1 MDIAPSSP
9 PNTEPTVRPHS
20 HGRIVGGLSL
30 IAIGMFVF
38 AIFILPPLY
47 DVFCEITG
55 LNGKADTLARQA
67 ISPNQPMN
75 DLSQAP
81 SITDNTTPNFAAY
94 TAVESAE
101 SSSENNT
108 TNNSSAALPVTIQ
121 FLADAHKDMPWEFK
135 PMVFSMKIKPGKR
148 HQTTFWVKNRSGDEM
163 TGQAIP
169 SVSPGHMAQYLK
181 KIECFCFTQ
190 QTLAG
195 FEEKEMPLSF
205 YLSEDAPSDVSTL
218 TLSYML
224 YNMSNT
230 DEKSGRQ
237 PNNPGS

>member
-1 MDIAPSSP
+1 MDIAPSTPS
-9 PNTEPTVRPHS
+9 NTESTVRPHS

-67 ISPNQPMN
+67 ISPNQSMS
-75 DLSQAP
+75 DLSYAP
-81 SITDNTTPNFAAY
+81 SITDNTTLSNATY
-94 TAVESAE
+94 TAVNNAENSA
-101 SSSENNT
+101 ENNT
-108 TNNSSAALPVTIQ
+108 VDNSSAALPITIQ
-121 FLADAHKDMPWEFK
+121 FLADTHKEMPWEFK
-135 PMVFSMKIKPGKR
+135 PMVFSMKIRPGKR
-148 HQTTFWVKNRSGDEM
+148 HQTTFWVKNLSGDEM

-230 DEKSGRQ
+230 GKKSGIQ
-237 PNNPGS
+237 PNSPES